1 MKKTSPVSSLI
12 LVLILLLPI
21 LFTLYIYPTLPETIP
36 THFKLSGEADGFGQK
51 KSIWFLSIF
60 LTVVAAG
67 VYLLISYLPKIDPKK
82 TAGQSPELL
91 HKIAVAQLVFVSAI
105 NMLLIYATKA
115 GSLGLHGLL
124 LPLMGLFFTVLGNYM
139 YSIKPN
145 YFVGFRTPWTLENE
159 DNWRKTHQLV
169 GKIWVPGGIL
179 ITISTLL
186 LPSKIG
192 FIVFLSFITLM
203 VLVPVIYSYRYF
215 KTHQVQ

>member
-1 MKKTSPVSSLI
+1 MKKTSPVSSFI

-36 THFKLSGEADGFGQK
+36 THFNISGEADGFGNK
-51 KSIWFLSIF
+51 NTIWLACLL
-60 LTVVAAG
+60 LTFVAG
-67 VYLLISYLPKIDPKK
+67 SVYLLITHLPKIDPKK
-82 TAGQSPELL
+82 TAGQSPEMF
-91 HKIAVAQLVFVSAI
+91 HKIAVTQLVFVSAL
-105 NMLLIYATKA
+105 NMLIIYASKA
-115 GSLGLHGLL
+115 GSFGLHGLL
-124 LPLMGLFFTVLGNYM
+124 LPLLGLFFTVLGNYM

-169 GKIWVPGGIL
+169 GKIWVPGGMF

-192 FIVFLSFITLM
+192 FIVFFSIITLM
-203 VLVPVIYSYRYF
+203 VLVPAIYSYRYF
-215 KTHQVQ
+215 KSQQVR